1 MSFHPSPTSHLRGL
15 SLGLSKP
22 VALAI
27 LAILANSNDDDSE
40 EHSTDSDL
48 PA

>member
-1 MSFHPSPTSHLRGL
+1 MSSRLPGL

-22 VALAI
+22 VVLAI

-40 EHSTDSDL
+40 EHSTDPNL